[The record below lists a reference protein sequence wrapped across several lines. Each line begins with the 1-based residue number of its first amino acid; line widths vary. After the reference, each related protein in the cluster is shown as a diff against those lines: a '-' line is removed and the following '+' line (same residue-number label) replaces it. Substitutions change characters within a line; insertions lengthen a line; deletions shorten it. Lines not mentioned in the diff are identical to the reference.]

1 MLVVNDLPDAV
12 YTRRGYVLGKSTL
25 ALVLNQNDV
34 LKAGM
39 KRDGLTQPMKR
50 ASTGFYASDFD
61 SQNSGHTVKVY
72 HTGFNHIIDSNTCS
86 KRGISCSA

>member
-12 YTRRGYVLGKSTL
+12 YTRRGYALGKSTL

-39 KRDGLTQPMKR
+39 KRDGLTQPIYGSWVLTCARSKGAKNPSVR
-50 ASTGFYASDFD
+50 DCCD
-61 SQNSGHTVKVY
+61 SYIRGLS
-72 HTGFNHIIDSNTCS
+72 IENTINPLHS
-86 KRGISCSA
+86 